1 MDILLAVLE
10 QGFIFSIVCF
20 GVYITYKILD
30 FPDLSVDGTFPL
42 GAAVAAAFLVKG
54 YSPVLSSLAALVA
67 GAIAGGITGILH
79 VKFKITNLL
88 SGILVMVGLYSINLR
103 IMGKSNI
110 PLFNKIHLFS
120 DTMNPIII
128 ITVFLLIC
136 KITLD
141 LFLKTKA
148 GFILK
153 ATGDNEQLV
162 LSLGVNKDLIKIMG
176 LMLSNALVAL
186 GGALM
191 AQYQGFSDVGMG
203 TGIVVMGLAS
213 VIIGESL
220 FGRIKALNATTRV
233 LLGALVY
240 KLAVSIALTVGLA
253 PTDLKLVT
261 AIIVVIA
268 LSLNKNPL
276 KIITKQKLKRE
287 GFKCFKYKI
296 CTKCSIKTL

>member
-220 FGRIKALNATTRV
+220 FGRIKALNAATRV

-276 KIITKQKLKRE
+276 KIITKQKTKE
-287 GFKCFKYKI
+287 GGI
-296 CTKCSIKTL
+296 LNASNTKSAQSVQ

>member
-1 MDILLAVLE
+1 M
-10 QGFIFSIVCF
+10 
-20 GVYITYKILD
+20 
-30 FPDLSVDGTFPL
+30 
-42 GAAVAAAFLVKG
+42 
-54 YSPVLSSLAALVA
+54 
-67 GAIAGGITGILH
+67 
-79 VKFKITNLL
+79 
-88 SGILVMVGLYSINLR
+88 
-103 IMGKSNI
+103 
-110 PLFNKIHLFS
+110 
-120 DTMNPIII
+120 
-128 ITVFLLIC
+128 FLLIC
-136 KITLD
+136 KIALD
-141 LFLKTKA
+141 LFLKTKT

-176 LMLSNALVAL
+176 LMISNALVAL

-240 KLAVSIALTVGLA
+240 KLAVSMALTVGLA

-268 LSLNKNPL
+268 LSLNNNPL
-276 KIITKQKLKRE
+276 KIITKQKTKE
-287 GFKCFKYKI
+287 GGI
-296 CTKCSIKTL
+296 LNASNTKSAQSVQ

>member
-54 YSPVLSSLAALVA
+54 YSPVLSSLIALIA

-110 PLFNKIHLFS
+110 PLFNKAHLFS

-128 ITVFLLIC
+128 ITMFLLIC
-136 KITLD
+136 KIALD

-176 LMLSNALVAL
+176 LMISNALVAL

-240 KLAVSIALTVGLA
+240 KLAVSMALTVGLA

-261 AIIVVIA
+261 AVIVVIA
-268 LSLNKNPL
+268 LSLNKSPL
-276 KIITKQKLKRE
+276 KIMKKQKTKE
-287 GFKCFKYKI
+287 GGI
-296 CTKCSIKTL
+296 LNASNTKSAQSVQ

>member
-20 GVYITYKILD
+20 GVYITHKILD

-54 YSPVLSSLAALVA
+54 YSPVLSSLIALIA

-110 PLFNKIHLFS
+110 PLFNKAHLFS

-136 KITLD
+136 KIALD
-141 LFLKTKA
+141 LFLKTKT

-176 LMLSNALVAL
+176 LMISNALVAL

-203 TGIVVMGLAS
+203 TGVVVMGLAS

-240 KLAVSIALTVGLA
+240 KLAVSMALTVGLA

-268 LSLNKNPL
+268 LSLNKNPF
-276 KIITKQKLKRE
+276 KTIKKQKTKE
-287 GFKCFKYKI
+287 GGI
-296 CTKCSIKTL
+296 LNASNTKSAQSVQ

>member
-1 MDILLAVLE
+1 
-10 QGFIFSIVCF
+10 
-20 GVYITYKILD
+20 

-54 YSPVLSSLAALVA
+54 YSPVLSSLIALIA
-67 GAIAGGITGILH
+67 GAIAGGVTGILH

-88 SGILVMVGLYSINLR
+88 SGILVMVGLYSVNLR

-110 PLFNKIHLFS
+110 PLFNKVHLFS

-136 KITLD
+136 KIALD
-141 LFLKTKA
+141 LFLKTKT

-176 LMLSNALVAL
+176 LMISNALVAL

-240 KLAVSIALTVGLA
+240 KLAVSMALTVGLA

-268 LSLNKNPL
+268 LSLNNNPL
-276 KIITKQKLKRE
+276 KNNNKTKTKE
-287 GFKCFKYKI
+287 GGILNASNTKI
-296 CTKCSIKTL
+296 CTKYSIKTL